1 MGSLQVEKRNAEK
14 FVQQSSEQHLTK
26 NGTHTKDWKEVCL
39 KSIGDSGF
47 QHKGH
52 PYPHPREVRNLN

>member
-1 MGSLQVEKRNAEK
+1 MGSLQVEKQNAEK

-26 NGTHTKDWKEVCL
+26 NGTDQRLEGSVSN
-39 KSIGDSGF
+39 SIDGDSGF

-52 PYPHPREVRNLN
+52 PYPHPREMRNLN

>member
-26 NGTHTKDWKEVCL
+26 NGTHQRLEGSVCE
-39 KSIGDSGF
+39 SIGDSGF

-52 PYPHPREVRNLN
+52 PYPHPREMRNLN